1 MNTLFNKIILQMDEI
16 STLNTAITSHLCYHS
31 YDQIDYT
38 NVLTVCS
45 IKNRSKLV
53 QSVFRGILR
62 GPIFLSGP
70 DVNNII
76 LLYSTDPHN
85 LLNVTYIS
93 LVINI
98 LRQKNTFF
106 LLGMQNAVQFQ
117 KVRRS
122 SVTTHNKF
130 SKISY
135 FRKRFLRKKF

>member
-1 MNTLFNKIILQMDEI
+1 MDEI
-16 STLNTAITSHLCYHS
+16 STLNKIVTPHLYYHS

-76 LLYSTDPHN
+76 LLYSTDPHY

-93 LVINI
+93 LVIKMVKYI
-98 LRQKNTFF
+98 KTTKFFSF

-122 SVTTHNKF
+122 SVTTLNIF
-130 SKISY
+130 SKNPISKND
-135 FRKRFLRKKF
+135 F